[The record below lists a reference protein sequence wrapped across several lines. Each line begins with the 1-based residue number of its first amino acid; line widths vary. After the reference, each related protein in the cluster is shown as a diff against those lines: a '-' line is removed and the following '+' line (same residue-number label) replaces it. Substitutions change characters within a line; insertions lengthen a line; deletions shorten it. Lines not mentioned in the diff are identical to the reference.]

1 MKKTTNQLVAII
13 PYLIASLL
21 AYYFYTWQIIPI
33 IFIFLVANNLEK
45 LEPESMTE
53 EEWRTFLREL
63 DKEDQKWSEPY
74 SIPPPPRQHNHDV
87 PGKAV
92 QGPDG
97 KWYAEPDY
105 SGADERPK
113 N

>member
-1 MKKTTNQLVAII
+1 MKKTTNQIVAII
-13 PYLIASLL
+13 LYLIASLL
-21 AYYFYTWQIIPI
+21 AYYFYIWQVIPI

-63 DKEDQKWSEPY
+63 DKEDDKSKGH
-74 SIPPPPRQHNHDV
+74 HNDMIL
-87 PGKAV
+87 PGEE
-92 QGPDG
+92 
-97 KWYAEPDY
+97 YPDY